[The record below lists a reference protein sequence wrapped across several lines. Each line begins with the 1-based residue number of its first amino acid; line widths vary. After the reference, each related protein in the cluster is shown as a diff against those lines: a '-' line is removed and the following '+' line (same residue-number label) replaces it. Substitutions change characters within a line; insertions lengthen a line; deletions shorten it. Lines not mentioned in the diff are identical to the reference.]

1 MSQPQ
6 DPINLALAKEIDY
19 NTLVESSVTQAE
31 ILSKLLSRLEALE
44 RVNKKTI
51 WCNCLIA
58 VAVIAFIL
66 TMMLFGLNYLKTEFE
81 DWDAARI
88 TERKEKPFNFI
99 NRASTMGSFNEK
111 INNQTKIFKE
121 MSETLKNI
129 NKRPAMSD
137 YEFKSRLE
145 KLGIIA
151 GAPEI
156 EE

>member
-6 DPINLALAKEIDY
+6 DPINLAIAKEIDY

-51 WCNCLIA
+51 LCNCLIA
-58 VAVIAFIL
+58 VAVIAFGL
-66 TMMLFGLNYLKTEFE
+66 TMTIFALNYLKTEFE
-81 DWDAARI
+81 DWDAGR
-88 TERKEKPFNFI
+88 TEANANRPFHKN
-99 NRASTMGSFNEK
+99 MD
-111 INNQTKIFKE
+111 NQTKIFQE
-121 MSETLKNI
+121 MSDTFKTM
-129 NKRPAMSD
+129 KKPAAMSD
-137 YEFKSRLE
+137 GEFKSRLE

-151 GAPEI
+151 GAPEQAN